1 MYVIAYFYK
10 DSFPIPEKDSQI
22 SLKLEHFA
30 ELFEMDTLKAHDA
43 LEDCEYLKQ
52 LLSQIKYLL
61 PNLGKYGP
69 VIAMDLRAKSALIAL
84 KSVLGVNIP
93 DRAYRSIQGHTDP
106 N

>member
-1 MYVIAYFYK
+1 
-10 DSFPIPEKDSQI
+10 
-22 SLKLEHFA
+22 
-30 ELFEMDTLKAHDA
+30 
-43 LEDCEYLKQ
+43 
-52 LLSQIKYLL
+52 L